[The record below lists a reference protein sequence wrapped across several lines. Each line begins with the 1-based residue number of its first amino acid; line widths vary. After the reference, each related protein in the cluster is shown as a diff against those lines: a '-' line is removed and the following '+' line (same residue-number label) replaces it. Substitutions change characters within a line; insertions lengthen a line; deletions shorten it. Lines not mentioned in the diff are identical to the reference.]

1 MAARIVVR
9 NEHPVGRVGIL
20 MACFL
25 AYIAAGF
32 AAATLGPS
40 LPSLAGMVGL
50 PLAGAGMLRAA
61 RQGGT
66 LIAQL
71 PSGWLLDRLGA
82 RVVLLA
88 GAVLIGVGSVLTVVA
103 PGLG

>member
-1 MAARIVVR
+1 MAENIVVR
-9 NEHPVGRVGIL
+9 NEHPVGRVGL
-20 MACFL
+20 VLACFL
-25 AYIAAGF
+25 AYIAAGY

-50 PLAGAGMLRAA
+50 PLAGAGILRAA

-71 PSGWLLDRLGA
+71 PTGWLLDRLGA
-82 RVVLLA
+82 RGVLLA
-88 GAVLIGVGSVLTVVA
+88 GAVLIGVGSILTVVS
-103 PGLG
+103 